1 MGLSRETGASM
12 IGMRVVG
19 IWTANASLSKLSWPS
34 APSVRI
40 VACSVFLLLGSRAVR
55 ALFSGLEADRSG
67 VLLECPGLLL
77 TVPTAC
83 GGGCGARGLT
93 AMARISSRVFGG
105 EGRSLGGGVGG
116 LSIVAGV
123 WEWKRR

>member
-1 MGLSRETGASM
+1 
-12 IGMRVVG
+12 MRVVG

-40 VACSVFLLLGSRAVR
+40 VACPVFLLLGDRVVR

-67 VLLECPGLLL
+67 VLLECWGLPA
-77 TVPTAC
+77 TVPTAW

-93 AMARISSRVFGG
+93 AMARISSRVFGD

-116 LSIVAGV
+116 VSIVLGV

>member
-1 MGLSRETGASM
+1 M

-40 VACSVFLLLGSRAVR
+40 VACPVFLLLGARAVR
-55 ALFSGLEADRSG
+55 ALCSGLEADRSG
-67 VLLECPGLLL
+67 VLLECWGLLA
-77 TVPTAC
+77 TVSTAW
-83 GGGCGARGLT
+83 GGGCGVRGLT
-93 AMARISSRVFGG
+93 AMARISSRVFGD
-105 EGRSLGGGVGG
+105 EGRSLGGGLGG
-116 LSIVAGV
+116 VSIVLGV